1 MPDIDRKVQ
10 EERLYKEYVTDALK
24 IAVGL
29 DRRYA
34 DLLHPAA
41 PERTPEEIVEHVKKQ
56 IGATK

>member
-10 EERLYKEYVTDALK
+10 EEKLFRAYVTDALK

-29 DRRYA
+29 DRRYVE
-34 DLLHPAA
+34 LLHPAA
-41 PERTPEEIVEHVKKQ
+41 PERTPEEIVEYVKKQ